1 MLVQEN
7 LREIELLYLLFL
19 LELSLLNRWL
29 ILLRAALREFFR
41 YSNSTF
47 FTLNLGDQSLF
58 DNVVKEF
65 LSGFAIVD
73 LLPLSLFPSHH

>member
-19 LELSLLNRWL
+19 LLLSLIYRWL
-29 ILLRAALREFFR
+29 ILLRAALRGFFR
-41 YSNSTF
+41 YSSSTIF
-47 FTLNLGDQSLF
+47 ALNLGDQSLF